1 MNTLP
6 GITHGTH
13 PAYRNGIPTLLFF
26 IVFTCTAA
34 AQPTLE
40 FSGYVLDVPTYQRL
54 PDYSEAFG
62 SLAPQLP
69 ADRDMAVNLTR
80 LRLRPT
86 LRLWEGASIALEH
99 EVTMNVSTQRMLFGE
114 LPDITNRQVVDL
126 RWHPAQEE
134 HLQLQHFVDRLYFRQ
149 NFLWGSL
156 VVGRQRI
163 SWGTGRIW
171 NPTDL
176 FNPINPVSFD
186 KIEKDGADALS
197 FKYYF
202 GSFTDLQLVFNPR
215 LARGQPEGAAKAP
228 DSSNYGARFRS
239 NVAEFDLSVMGGC
252 FDRRTVIG
260 GDFAGNLLEA
270 GVRGEMIYAAE
281 SGKRD
286 AFVRFVLGADYQ
298 FTSRLYTVV
307 EYLHNGEGEADRDDY
322 ELFRLFEGEIL
333 NLGTDYL
340 YVGGSYLLHP
350 LVTATFGTTLG
361 FGDGSGFATAAA
373 TWSTSDNSSLTA
385 GLLLPFGAA
394 RDEYWYYP
402 ASAYLKGD
410 FYF

>member
-1 MNTLP
+1 MMRFRTIAGGSGSGGLRHFSFLVCIAVLSFP
-6 GITHGTH
+6 
-13 PAYRNGIPTLLFF
+13 
-26 IVFTCTAA
+26 AA

-40 FSGYVLDVPTYQRL
+40 FSGYVVDLPAYQRL
-54 PDYSEAFG
+54 PDYGDAFG
-62 SLAPQLP
+62 ALAPLFP
-69 ADRDMAVNLTR
+69 AERDMATNLTR

-86 LRLWEGASIALEH
+86 VRLWQGASIALEH
-99 EVTMNVSTQRMLFGE
+99 EVTLNASTQRMLFSD
-114 LPDITNRQVVDL
+114 LPDVTNRQIVDL
-126 RWHPAQEE
+126 RWHPLREE
-134 HLQLQHFVDRLYFRQ
+134 HLQMQHFVDRLYFRQ

-156 VVGRQRI
+156 VAGRQRI
-163 SWGTGRIW
+163 SWGTGRVW

-186 KIEKDGADALS
+186 KIEKDGADAVS
-197 FKYYF
+197 FKYYL
-202 GSFTDLQLVFNPR
+202 GSFTDLQLVYNPR
-215 LARGQPEGAAKAP
+215 RARGQAADAPDAP
-228 DSSNYGARFRS
+228 DSSNYGIRFRS
-239 NVAEFDLSVMGGC
+239 NVAEFDFAVMGGW

-281 SGKRD
+281 RDDRD
-286 AFVRFVLGADYQ
+286 AYVRFILGVDYQ
-298 FTSRLYTVV
+298 FTSHLYAVV
-307 EYLHNGEGEADRDDY
+307 EYLHNGEGKEAREDY
-322 ELFRLFEGEIL
+322 ELFRLFAGEIL

-340 YVGGSYLLHP
+340 YLGGTYLLHP
-350 LVTATFGTTLG
+350 LVTGTFGTTIG

-385 GLLLPFGAA
+385 GLLLPYGAS

-402 ASAYLKGD
+402 SSLYLKGD